1 MIYVGNRDKVCWL
14 YWIHR
19 KTHTDIFTE
28 GYVGVS
34 TNVESRFSAH
44 KSALRGKSCVYR
56 SEFRKAMEEDDLI
69 FNVVLKSSVGYCLE
83 LESLLRP
90 AWAVGWNIS
99 PGGGSNISRP
109 KHGLYRTKE
118 YGVFKT
124 ICTRVKE
131 GGMSLS
137 PEWAGD
143 DGAINF
149 CAFYSKNAVEGK
161 QMFLPQSGV
170 VGESTVIFKTRKDYV
185 PECMKTLV
193 LDGAAYSVSE
203 LADMYGMKP
212 NTLST
217 RLSRGMDLKVALKLQ
232 EKAGRLVEVDGRSFA
247 YDGKLTDEYFTTFVS
262 LYESGVS
269 TVEIGN
275 RVGMTSGAVS
285 RLGRKLCLVRPS
297 GTYTDFLG
305 DICKIGPTSLLT
317 QEEYE
322 VIKSMLLSGS
332 SNVSISRVIGVTTSS
347 TCSAIQRLKWK
358 EYCYGE
364 DAPR

>member
-19 KTHTDIFTE
+19 KAHTDIFTE

-44 KSALRGKSCVYR
+44 KYALMGKSCVYR
-56 SEFRKAMEEDDLI
+56 SEFRQAMEEDDLI

-170 VGESTVIFKTRKDYV
+170 VGESTVIFETRKDYV

-193 LDGAAYSVSE
+193 LEGAAYSVSE

-232 EKAGRLVEVDGRSFA
+232 EKAGRLVEVDGRPFA
-247 YDGKLTDEYFTTFVS
+247 YDGKLTDEYFITFVN
-262 LYESGVS
+262 LYEGGVS

-275 RVGMTSGAVS
+275 RVGMNSGNVS
-285 RLGRKLCLVRPS
+285 RLGRKLGLARPS

-305 DICKIGPTSLLT
+305 NICKIGPTSLLT
-317 QEEYE
+317 QEDYD

>member
-1 MIYVGNRDKVCWL
+1 MR
-14 YWIHR
+14 
-19 KTHTDIFTE
+19 
-28 GYVGVS
+28 
-34 TNVESRFSAH
+34 
-44 KSALRGKSCVYR
+44 
-56 SEFRKAMEEDDLI
+56 EDDLI
-69 FNVVLKSSVGYCLE
+69 FNVVLKSSTRYCLE

-90 AWAVGWNIS
+90 SWGVGWNIA
-99 PGGGSNISRP
+99 PGGGRISRI
-109 KHGLYRTKE
+109 KHGLYSTKE
-118 YGVFKT
+118 YRVFLAT
-124 ICTRVKE
+124 CARVRE

-137 PEWAGD
+137 PEWEGD
-143 DGAINF
+143 DGVINF
-149 CAFYSKNAVEGK
+149 CAFYSKNAVDGK
-161 QMFLPQSGV
+161 LMFLPQSGV
-170 VGESTVIFKTRKDYV
+170 VGEGTVIFETRKDYV
-185 PECMKTLV
+185 PECMKTIV
-193 LDGAAYSVSE
+193 LDGASYSVSE

-232 EKAGRLVEVDGRSFA
+232 EKSGRLVEVGGRSFA

-275 RVGMTSGAVS
+275 RVGMDQGNVS
-285 RLGRKLCLVRPS
+285 RLGRKLGLARPS

-305 DICKIGPTSLLT
+305 NICKIGPTSLLT
-317 QEEYE
+317 QEDYD
-322 VIKSMLLSGS
+322 VIKSMLLGGS